1 MFKQKPKAPVYV
13 YKIKRFRT
21 KNVHDD
27 SVIEEYFRVY
37 LKRNKFFHNW
47 KCLNYMGNLVNDS
60 CSPPS
65 YYFNLNSVEAAK
77 ESLNDFIHSQ
87 RTIYANLDYS
97 VVDVVEEGVLPV
109 TNSRTIP
116 ST

>member
-1 MFKQKPKAPVYV
+1 MFKKKPKAPVYV

-21 KNVHDD
+21 KNAHDD
-27 SVIEEYFRVY
+27 SVTQEYYRVY
-37 LKRNKFFHNW
+37 LKQNKFLHDW

-65 YYFNLNSVEAAK
+65 YYFNFSSVEAVK
-77 ESLNDFIHSQ
+77 EALNDFIQ
-87 RTIYANLDYS
+87 RQKTIYANLDYG

-109 TNSRTIP
+109 NNSKTIP
-116 ST
+116 SI